1 MSAGDLALL
10 LAATLCALGFT
21 ALVVVLSRVLATLRA
36 LRDEVELLRQRTTPL
51 IDDLRESTD
60 SARDAMREAQRDLQR
75 FDRVLGSAEA
85 ISGAMTGSGRLA
97 RQALSTPVIKT
108 AAVATGIRRIVQR
121 LRPRRV
127 RSSRADLH
135 LVESPSRKRA

>member
-1 MSAGDLALL
+1 MTAGDLALL

-21 ALVVVLSRVLATLRA
+21 ALVVVLSRVLSTLRA
-36 LRDEVELLRQRTTPL
+36 LRAEVELLRQRTTPL

-97 RQALSTPVIKT
+97 RRALSTPVIKT
-108 AAVATGIRRIVQR
+108 AAVATGARRIAQR
-121 LRPRRV
+121 LRPRRD
-127 RSSRADLH
+127 RTSRADLR
-135 LVESPSRKRA
+135 LVESPDRKRA